1 MLICKITQ
9 KIIHAALVVLLAT
22 LLVSVSA
29 QVIARYFLGFSF
41 QWSEEFPLVIF
52 TWSAF
57 LGAAGA
63 LADGQHVALKFVQNL
78 FPSAIRKVIRLL
90 VQFSILG
97 FLIFAIVTG
106 WDLLI
111 LFKDYSFITLPF
123 SKQWLFLAVPVSCF
137 LMIPFVIET
146 MISDLRGGRQD
157 DLIQELES
165 EKRNQRDV

>member
-111 LFKDYSFITLPF
+111 L
-123 SKQWLFLAVPVSCF
+123 
-137 LMIPFVIET
+137 
-146 MISDLRGGRQD
+146 
-157 DLIQELES
+157 
-165 EKRNQRDV
+165 